1 MAKEEEKKTTTKKKS
16 NTKSTPKKSTVKK
29 GTSTSK
35 KTTTAKKTTTTK
47 KSTTSKKAT
56 SIKKSTSTKKS
67 SNTKA
72 NTPAK
77 KTTSKNATKKPKK
90 ETIKKEEKVEYI
102 SSNTITDLF
111 GTHKKEEQKV
121 KPEDVVFIEDKNIK
135 ESNLSVE
142 EELDKVLNESNIIDI
157 PVEKEKIIE
166 EQIEV
171 IEEPAIEK
179 TFDREEKPKKIVKKR
194 RLKNWVYIALISIF
208 LLIIIFSIFK
218 IVTHKPLNDLLNER
232 YVHALDGGYR
242 EYEIDFKGL
251 KKLNKDTVGYVKLNA
266 TKINHIVVKGKDNK
280 YYKNNNFIKKKSKTG
295 WIYMDSRNKLDGTD
309 KNIVIYG
316 NSNKEMF
323 DSLDKVLSNK
333 WQKNK
338 DYHYITYVSENFENR
353 YQVFSTYETDK
364 ADIKIDFNKQIDY
377 ANYIKDI
384 TKKSNYDYKVKV
396 DSYDNILTLVSL
408 DGDKQIVLHA
418 KLIR

>member
-1 MAKEEEKKTTTKKKS
+1 MAKVEEKKTATKKKS
-16 NTKSTPKKSTVKK
+16 NTKSTPKKSTAKK
-29 GTSTSK
+29 TTSASK
-35 KTTTAKKTTTTK
+35 KTSTTKKTTTTK
-47 KSTTSKKAT
+47 KSTASN
-56 SIKKSTSTKKS
+56 KSTSTTKKKS
-67 SNTKA
+67 TGTK
-72 NTPAK
+72 TKTTTK
-77 KTTSKNATKKPKK
+77 KTTTPKK
-90 ETIKKEEKVEYI
+90 NVVKKDE
-102 SSNTITDLF
+102 L
-111 GTHKKEEQKV
+111 KV
-121 KPEDVVFIEDKNIK
+121 KPEEAIFIEDKNIK

-157 PVEKEKIIE
+157 PVEKEKIVE

-171 IEEPAIEK
+171 IEEPIIEK
-179 TFDREEKPKKIVKKR
+179 TIYREERPKKIVKKR

-309 KNIVIYG
+309 KHIVIYG

-333 WQKNK
+333 WQKNNN
-338 DYHYITYVSENFENR
+338 YHYITYVSENFENR

-377 ANYIKDI
+377 ANYIKEI
-384 TKKSNYDYKVKV
+384 IKKSNYDYNVKV

-408 DGDKQIVLHA
+408 DGDKQIVLHS
-418 KLIR
+418 KMIKD